1 MDEDKK
7 KYIQKEKEANQ
18 EDKTFKQMYGFD
30 FGEAGEVTSKTAGKV
45 YFLKRASDRVA

>member
-7 KYIQKEKEANQ
+7 KYIQREKEANQ
-18 EDKTFKQMYGFD
+18 EDKTFEQMYGFD

-45 YFLKRASDRVA
+45 CFSKRVRDRVA